1 MTEKVL
7 QPRSQAYPKTVPG
20 PDVKSAKAPT
30 WRKLWRNVG
39 LLIGICWLFGLTL
52 MALLVNVLPIPAY
65 DQIVGT
71 PLQGLFSDGAPL
83 GTDQIGR
90 SILSRVLYGAQ
101 TSLIL
106 GLVSSAI
113 GVVMGGL
120 LGLVAGYFRGVIE
133 VIVDIIADVVL
144 AFPPILF
151 LVALAAAVRPSL
163 TSLTISMA
171 ILMVPSFARMTKG
184 AVIAQSEREFVHA
197 ARALG
202 ASHTRIIFREI
213 FPNIL
218 MSLVSF
224 TVIVMALVIVIEGS
238 VSFLGYG
245 IPVPFPSWGG
255 MVAEAQ
261 NQLANHPS
269 TVLIPI
275 VFLFMTVFSL
285 NAIGDWLRARF
296 DPGQSQL

>member
-1 MTEKVL
+1 MTNKVL
-7 QPRSQAYPKTVPG
+7 QKGLETDQTSAASPNRRSHKESP
-20 PDVKSAKAPT
+20 
-30 WRKLWRNVG
+30 WRKRWRDFG
-39 LLIGICWLFGLTL
+39 LLIGSIWLVGLTL
-52 MALLVNVLPIPAY
+52 TAILVNVLPVPPY

-71 PLQGLFSDGAPL
+71 PLQGLFSEGAVL

-106 GLVSSAI
+106 GVVSSAI
-113 GVVMGGL
+113 GVFLGGL
-120 LGLVAGYFRGVIE
+120 LGLIAGYFRGVIE

-171 ILMVPSFARMTKG
+171 ILMLPSFARMTKG

-197 ARALG
+197 ASALG
-202 ASHTRIIFREI
+202 ASHARIIFREI

-224 TVIVMALVIVIEGS
+224 TIIVMALVIVIEGS

-245 IPVPFPSWGG
+245 IPAPFPSWGG
-255 MVAEAQ
+255 MVAESQ
-261 NQLANHPS
+261 SQLANHPS

-285 NAIGDWLRARF
+285 NAIGDWLRGRF